1 MIRRSSTIRDIIG
14 TLAIFGLLIV
24 GTFVFILAEKFL
36 ENFKS
41 H

>member
-1 MIRRSSTIRDIIG
+1 MRRRTLMRDLVG
-14 TLAIFGLLIV
+14 TLIMFGIVLLF
-24 GTFVFILAEKFL
+24 TFGAILAEHWL

>member
-1 MIRRSSTIRDIIG
+1 MRRR
-14 TLAIFGLLIV
+14 TLARDLLGTMLMLGVLIGLCMIIV
-24 GTFVFILAEKFL
+24 LGEHFL

>member
-1 MIRRSSTIRDIIG
+1 MRRRTLARDVLG
-14 TLAIFGLLIV
+14 TLLVFVILIGLCVIIV
-24 GTFVFILAEKFL
+24 LGEHFL

>member
-1 MIRRSSTIRDIIG
+1 MRRRTFTRDLLG
-14 TLAIFGLLIV
+14 TLLVFAILVVI
-24 GTFVFILAEKFL
+24 TFVFILGEHWL

>member
-1 MIRRSSTIRDIIG
+1 MRRRSFARDLLGTILMFLALVGLCVII
-14 TLAIFGLLIV
+14 
-24 GTFVFILAEKFL
+24 ILTEHYL

>member
-1 MIRRSSTIRDIIG
+1 MRRRTFARDLLGTILMFAVLVGLCVII
-14 TLAIFGLLIV
+14 
-24 GTFVFILAEKFL
+24 ILGEHFL

>member
-1 MIRRSSTIRDIIG
+1 MRRR
-14 TLAIFGLLIV
+14 TLARDLLGTMIMLAVLLGLCVIIV
-24 GTFVFILAEKFL
+24 LGEHFL

>member
-1 MIRRSSTIRDIIG
+1 MKRRTFARDLLGTVFMFIVLIGVCVIIV
-14 TLAIFGLLIV
+14 LL
-24 GTFVFILAEKFL
+24 EHFL

>member
-1 MIRRSSTIRDIIG
+1 MRRRTFARDLLGTILMFLVLIALCLII
-14 TLAIFGLLIV
+14 
-24 GTFVFILAEKFL
+24 ILGEHYL

>member
-1 MIRRSSTIRDIIG
+1 MRRRTFARDLLGTILMFAVLIGLCVII
-14 TLAIFGLLIV
+14 V
-24 GTFVFILAEKFL
+24 LAEHFL

>member
-1 MIRRSSTIRDIIG
+1 MRRRTLARDILGTVLMFVVLIG
-14 TLAIFGLLIV
+14 LCVII
-24 GTFVFILAEKFL
+24 ILGEHFL

>member
-1 MIRRSSTIRDIIG
+1 MRRRTFARDLLG
-14 TLAIFGLLIV
+14 TLLMLAALIALCLII
-24 GTFVFILAEKFL
+24 ILGEHYL

>member
-1 MIRRSSTIRDIIG
+1 MRRRTFARSLLG
-14 TLAIFGLLIV
+14 TLIMFVVLLSI
-24 GTFVFILAEKFL
+24 TFVFILGEHYL

>member
-1 MIRRSSTIRDIIG
+1 MRRRTFARDLLGTILMFVVLIG
-14 TLAIFGLLIV
+14 LCVLIAL
-24 GTFVFILAEKFL
+24 GEHYL

>member
-1 MIRRSSTIRDIIG
+1 MRRKTFKRDLLG
-14 TLAIFGLLIV
+14 TLFMLGVLLLFCVLI
-24 GTFVFILAEKFL
+24 ILGEHYL

>member
-1 MIRRSSTIRDIIG
+1 MRRRTFARDLLGTILMFAVLIGLCVLIILG
-14 TLAIFGLLIV
+14 
-24 GTFVFILAEKFL
+24 EHYL

>member
-1 MIRRSSTIRDIIG
+1 MRRRTLMRDLLG
-14 TLAIFGLLIV
+14 TAVVFLLLI
-24 GTFVFILAEKFL
+24 GFTTLIILVEHFL

>member
-1 MIRRSSTIRDIIG
+1 MRRRTFARDLLG
-14 TLAIFGLLIV
+14 TLVMFAVLLGLCVII
-24 GTFVFILAEKFL
+24 ILLEHFL

>member
-1 MIRRSSTIRDIIG
+1 MRRRTLARDLLG
-14 TLAIFGLLIV
+14 TLLMFAILVMITFGVILL
-24 GTFVFILAEKFL
+24 EHWL

>member
-1 MIRRSSTIRDIIG
+1 MRRRTLARDLLG
-14 TLAIFGLLIV
+14 TLLMFLVLIGLCVVIV
-24 GTFVFILAEKFL
+24 LLEHFL